1 MLKNVIV
8 IKIIVLVLVSSFLG
22 CSNLK
27 VVTYSD
33 PMINNELVYYI
44 RMIEQRRLLSL
55 QNYFYK
61 YGFHP
66 DYYRNYNYNPYFNNS
81 YNNYRSST
89 QRITP
94 TQTGTTGS
102 TINVQPSIPKGNIK
116 TKQ

>member
-44 RMIEQRRLLSL
+44 RMIEPLSISH
-55 QNYFYK
+55 Y
-61 YGFHP
+61 
-66 DYYRNYNYNPYFNNS
+66 
-81 YNNYRSST
+81 
-89 QRITP
+89 
-94 TQTGTTGS
+94 
-102 TINVQPSIPKGNIK
+102 
-116 TKQ
+116 